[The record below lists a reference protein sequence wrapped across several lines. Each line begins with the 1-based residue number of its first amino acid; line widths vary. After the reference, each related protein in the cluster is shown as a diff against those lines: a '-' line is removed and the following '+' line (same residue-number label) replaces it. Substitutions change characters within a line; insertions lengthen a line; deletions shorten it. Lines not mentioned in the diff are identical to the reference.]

1 MMSKFLKPRV
11 ATTATYNEEQD
22 LQTIRENTTA
32 EERNLLAR
40 LVKKPGIKALAL
52 AAAKKYV

>member
-1 MMSKFLKPRV
+1 VMMSKFLKSQAAPV
-11 ATTATYNEEQD
+11 TYNEEQD
-22 LQTIRENTTA
+22 LQTIKENTTA
-32 EERNLLAR
+32 AERNLLAR

>member
-1 MMSKFLKPRV
+1 LKPRV